1 MNTLQEMRDVIDAAI
16 AGKAIQRDYGNAQW
30 LDTNPLF
37 NFSVYTY
44 RVKPE
49 PKQDLVVLIKTIGQK
64 GSFVFNSLRDVA
76 GANLKLTFDGETGEL
91 KSAEVIKP

>member
-49 PKQDLVVLIKTIGQK
+49 PKPDVRFDYSMQIGRVTMMSKTP
-64 GSFVFNSLRDVA
+64 
-76 GANLKLTFDGETGEL
+76 NLKCTFSGEDGSL
-91 KSAEVIKP
+91 KSAEVIK